1 MERKITFSLKHRV
14 LTLLAAMVL
23 LGAQSAKASVP
34 LTALDGSNGNPNE
47 GYAMLIDGTTSTKW
61 CYDHFDP
68 TNTYIIFR
76 AAEAFVPVNY
86 YLITGN
92 DSGTYSGRNWSS
104 WKIYGANFASDEEA
118 TRNAEGWTLIDD
130 RTDEDLPAQNLA
142 PKDFAFN
149 QNPTESYKYYKIEVL
164 AIADLDG
171 TLHQM
176 SEFNF
181 GTSAEGASIVYTPI
195 NAFEINRLNDTEG
208 PGRMLDGNVY
218 TKWGS
223 GVFGTA
229 GQTDW
234 IIFKTSRPIKPEW
247 YNFTTANDN
256 ATWTGRNWKDWNI
269 YGGNFVSDADASK
282 DAAGW
287 ELIDEKANIGNDVLP
302 DRNYYP
308 VFLRFSKPVEKEYTY
323 FRIDVNALQG
333 ATFMQ
338 VSEFF
343 LGDAQVLESLRTSYI
358 AQYTNFALD
367 RKFQKSLLEPY
378 QNAINE
384 ISTVT
389 EPEGFQAILDKLNNL
404 QTQINSSMDSYDAYE
419 VIISNLRGL
428 MEDASLTEEGMAIV
442 KAYLTEN
449 IAPNDTYPN
458 GSYIYITENCLLSGD
473 ELNSEGSRV
482 NNWIATYAQ
491 LSENAIEA
499 TYEALAGTNGFNDA
513 ESFYS
518 ICDGQ
523 DDTKWCS
530 GEAHYNEHGGRPFY
544 VIIKASE
551 AISPTWYRLFTSND
565 TGPSGDRNWTTW
577 KIFGANFDS
586 DDAAIASYNITNPA
600 DNNSRPSGDWVLLDN
615 KVKYTNLP
623 DLSNTAVSVFMSNP
637 SKTAYQYFLIEIFE
651 NKNGNTIQMSEISF
665 GNQANVF
672 KLRDEAVEKY
682 SSYDLSVEAA
692 QSLKDEYTN
701 TLETLKAAA
710 SINDIVSLDAKLAGL
725 QTQLDES
732 VLAYENYRSAVEDLA
747 QWRGDIPDEQQEEWG
762 NYLDN
767 VVVPA
772 SEDPTSPYPYGSSLY
787 ILEHFNCNNTELNAE
802 IERIN
807 NFINILTDPD
817 NFMVLA
823 GNMNNWGVNEDWN
836 KLVDKKYTT
845 EDGTKWGGGIPEGG
859 AYLIF
864 KTLKPSQPVFYSL
877 VTGNDTEGNPD
888 RNWKDWQIFGG
899 NFDNDAQATV
909 DAEGWTLMDNK
920 EGIGQDRL
928 PAANFTTCHF
938 GFSEGNQTPYKYYK
952 VVVTA
957 GYGGGSI
964 QMSELLF
971 GDENAFE
978 TIKESYSAAART
990 FNPGKMH
997 AQFDLID
1004 DYDAKIDAI
1013 EDSEGVE
1020 ELLTNYNAALAAQD
1034 AIRESDKAYGLLK
1047 AAVDNTQTF
1056 LQENPLE
1063 ASEALD
1069 VLTEYLEEYGEEDD
1083 TYPNGTFAYIYEEQS
1098 LDTETVLGEIDFL
1111 EQLKTAAVA
1120 AGYSAGVEI
1129 TSLVVN
1135 PKFSK
1140 FVSDNG
1146 QVFEGWEGKGF
1157 GAGTN
1162 SEGTMSAVEFCNEY
1176 ANFDIH
1182 QTMTGLKNGYYEVH
1196 INAGFRPCGDIYST
1210 NYAAKVYANDNF
1222 TYAKAVIE
1230 DMVPAEEAVNRVNCW
1245 LEDNIMDKPV
1255 QNEDGDTIAWVIWGV
1270 QGSCYAF
1277 QAGRYEN
1284 VVVAK
1289 VTDGTLTFGVKNEGT
1304 NGGGAEWTSV
1314 GNARVIYL
1322 GSDESDKMLAGMDRA
1337 IQNNQGRSATLQA
1350 YLGSTGEDY
1359 VAKPF
1364 FSQAERD
1371 ALAAADASEAATAD
1385 AKYALL
1391 QNYTSIFQSIYETKP
1406 AYTTLMGA
1414 YISVENKWGANTALS
1429 REQMDEL
1436 VDTMDGILLGLEEG
1450 SFSAQSALQ
1459 AKADL
1464 FVKYPDYLAYD
1475 PEKNTSTTADV
1486 AEVEPFLYEV
1496 TMKGDNPHMNA
1507 YGFYEELAAE
1517 RTVLALDYKS
1527 AKELV
1532 GGVIYFGKDGTNLS
1546 AARNKVLPT
1555 LAATDAVKTV
1565 YFDISGEREAYSWG
1579 KKDDYIR
1586 WKLANNGDFT
1596 VTIGHIRVITEAQM
1610 KAEGGELSIS
1620 DVLADEKVS
1629 GLKEGIYTLQGVRVE
1644 KATRG
1649 LYIING
1655 KKVLVK

>member
-1 MERKITFSLKHRV
+1 MEKKITFSLKRRA
-14 LTLLAAMVL
+14 LTLLAALVL
-23 LGAQSAKASVP
+23 LGAQSAKASVA
-34 LTALDGSNGNPNE
+34 LTALDGSAGNANE
-47 GYAMLIDGTTSTKW
+47 GYAMLVDGQTGTKW
-61 CYDHFDP
+61 CYNAFDP
-68 TNTYIIFR
+68 SNTYVIFK
-76 AAEAFVPVNY
+76 ANEALVPVNY

-118 TRNAEGWTLIDD
+118 ARDAEGWVLIDD
-130 RTDEDLPAQNLA
+130 TKDADLPAQNIA
-142 PKDFAFN
+142 PKDFTFSEKPSVA
-149 QNPTESYKYYKIEVL
+149 YKYYKIEIL

-176 SEFNF
+176 AEFNF
-181 GTSAEGASIVYTPI
+181 GLASENSSIAYTPI
-195 NAFEINRLNDTEG
+195 SAYEMNRLNDTEG
-208 PGRMLDGNVY
+208 PGRMLDGNIY

-223 GVFGTA
+223 GVFGN
-229 GQTDW
+229 GNTDW

-269 YGGNFVSDADASK
+269 YGGNFVDDESAAK

-287 ELIDEKANIGNDVLP
+287 ELIDEKVNIGTDVLP
-302 DRNYYP
+302 DKNYYP

-338 VSEFF
+338 ISEFF
-343 LGDAQVLESLRTSYI
+343 LGDAAIFETLKANYASEYLS
-358 AQYTNFALD
+358 FDMD
-367 RKFQKSLLEPY
+367 RKFQKSLADTYLAAVDKIA
-378 QNAINE
+378 N
-384 ISTVT
+384 VK
-389 EPEGFQAILDKLNNL
+389 EPEGLQEILDQVDNL
-404 QTQINSSMDSYDAYE
+404 QGQINSSADAYMNYE
-419 VIISNLRGL
+419 VTVTSLRNMANDGGL
-428 MEDASLTEEGMAIV
+428 DAEGMAWAS
-442 KAYLTEN
+442 AYLNEN

-458 GSYIYITENCLLSGD
+458 GSYVYIIENCLIGSD
-473 ELNSEGSRV
+473 ELNSEGSRI
-482 NNWIATYAQ
+482 NTIISEHAQ
-491 LSENAIEA
+491 QTDDAIEA
-499 TYEALAGTNGFNDA
+499 TYEVIAGTEGFNA
-513 ESFYS
+513 GESFPS
-518 ICDGQ
+518 LCDGM
-523 DDTKWCS
+523 DDTKWCCGS
-530 GEAHYNEHGGRPFY
+530 DHVNAHGGMPFY
-544 VIIKASE
+544 VIIRASE
-551 AISPTWYRLFTSND
+551 AISPTWYRLFTGND
-565 TGPSGDRNWTTW
+565 TGTYSGRNWKTW
-577 KIFGANFDS
+577 NIYGANFES
-586 DDAAIASYNITNPA
+586 DDAAIASYNITDPA
-600 DNNSRPSGDWVLLDN
+600 DNNSRPSGDWVVLDH
-615 KVKYTNLP
+615 KVNYTLP
-623 DLSNTAVSVFMSNP
+623 AESNYAVPVYMSNP
-637 SKTAYQYFLIEIFE
+637 SKTKYEYFLLEVFE
-651 NKNGNTIQMSEISF
+651 TAGDATQQMAELTF

-672 KLRDEAVEKY
+672 KMRDDAIEKY
-682 SSYDLSVEAA
+682 AEYDLNQEAQ
-692 QSLKDEYTN
+692 QSLKDDYTAA
-701 TLETLKAAA
+701 LESLRKAA
-710 SINDIVSLDAKLAGL
+710 SISDIVSLDAKLASL
-725 QTQLDES
+725 QSQIETSVEAYINYRAAVEELDSWRADFPDEASEWITYLDES
-732 VLAYENYRSAVEDLA
+732 VAPNSVNPE
-747 QWRGDIPDEQQEEWG
+747 
-762 NYLDN
+762 
-767 VVVPA
+767 
-772 SEDPTSPYPYGSSLY
+772 SPFTYGSSLY
-787 ILEHFNCNNTELNAE
+787 ILDNFSASNDELDTE
-802 IERIN
+802 IQRIN
-807 NFINILTDPD
+807 TFIAMLTDPN
-817 NFMVLA
+817 NFMVLY
-823 GNMNNWGVNEDWN
+823 GNMNSWGANEDWY
-836 KLVDKKYTT
+836 KLVDKKYTSA
-845 EDGTKWGGGIPEGG
+845 EGDGTKWGGNIPDDG
-859 AYLIF
+859 ATIIF
-864 KTLKPSQPVFYSL
+864 KTLKESQPVFYTL
-877 VTGNDTEGNPD
+877 VTGNDTEGNSG
-888 RNWKDWQIFGG
+888 RNWKNWQIWGG

-909 DAEGWTLMDNK
+909 DAEGWVLMDAK
-920 EGIGQDRL
+920 ENIGQDRL
-928 PAANFTTCHF
+928 PAKNYEPAYF
-938 GFSEGNQTPYKYYK
+938 GFSEGNEIPYKYYK
-952 VVVTA
+952 ITITA
-957 GYGGGSI
+957 AYSGGSI
-964 QMSELLF
+964 QMSEFLF
-971 GDENAFE
+971 GDENEFQ
-978 TIKESYSAAART
+978 TIKEEYSAAARK

-1004 DYDAKIDAI
+1004 DYDLKIDAI
-1013 EDSEGVE
+1013 EDASGIE
-1020 ELLTNYNAALAAQD
+1020 ELLEAYNAALAAQD

-1047 AAVDNTQTF
+1047 AAVEQTQIF

-1063 ASEALD
+1063 ASEALG

-1120 AGYSAGVEI
+1120 SGYSAGVEI
-1129 TSLVVN
+1129 TSMVVN
-1135 PKFSK
+1135 PRFSK
-1140 FVSDNG
+1140 HVSDNG
-1146 QVFEGWEGKGF
+1146 QVFEGWEGKGY

-1162 SEGTMSAVEFCNEY
+1162 EEGTMSAVEMCNEF

-1222 TYAKAVIE
+1222 TYAKAVID
-1230 DMVPAEEAVNRVNCW
+1230 DMIPAEEAVNRVNCW

-1255 QNEDGDTIAWVIWGV
+1255 SNEDGDTIGWVIWGV
-1270 QGSCYAF
+1270 QSCCYAF
-1277 QAGRYEN
+1277 QAGRYDN

-1304 NGGGAEWTSV
+1304 NGGGAEWTGV

-1322 GSDESDKMLAGMDRA
+1322 GADESDKMLAGMDRA
-1337 IQNNQGRSATLQA
+1337 IENNKGRSATLQA
-1350 YLGSTGEDY
+1350 YEGSTGEDY
-1359 VAKPF
+1359 VSKPF
-1364 FSQAERD
+1364 FSQADRD
-1371 ALAAADASEAATAD
+1371 ALAAADATEAASAD

-1391 QNYTSIFQSIYETKP
+1391 QNYTGIFQSIYETKP

-1414 YISVENKWGANTALS
+1414 YINVENKWGSNTALS
-1429 REQMDEL
+1429 RQQMDEL

-1464 FVKYPDYLAYD
+1464 FEKYPDYLAYD
-1475 PEKNTSTTADV
+1475 PEKNTSSTADV
-1486 AEVEPFLYEV
+1486 AEIEPFLYEV

-1517 RTVLALDYKS
+1517 RTVLALDYKA

-1532 GGVIYFGKDGTNLS
+1532 GGVIYFGKDGNNLS

-1586 WKLANNGDFT
+1586 WKLADNGDFT
-1596 VTIGHIRVITEAQM
+1596 VTIGRIRVITEAQM

>member
-14 LTLLAAMVL
+14 LTLLAAMAL
-23 LGAQSAKASVP
+23 LGAQSARASVA
-34 LTALDGSNGNPNE
+34 LTALDGSAGNAGE
-47 GYAMLIDGTTSTKW
+47 GYAMLVDGKTGTKW
-61 CYDHFDP
+61 CYNPFDP
-68 TNTYIIFR
+68 ANTYVIFK
-76 AAEAFVPVNY
+76 ANEAIVPANY

-92 DSGTYSGRNWSS
+92 DTGTNAGRNWSS

-118 TRNAEGWTLIDD
+118 TRDAEGWVLIDD
-130 RTDEDLPAQNLA
+130 TKDADMPAQNIA
-142 PKDFAFN
+142 PMDFTFSE
-149 QNPTESYKYYKIEVL
+149 NPTTAYKYFKIEVL

-171 TLHQM
+171 THHQM
-176 SEFNF
+176 AEFNF
-181 GTSAEGASIVYTPI
+181 GKASESSSIAYTPI
-195 NAFEINRLNDTEG
+195 AAAEMNRLNDAEG

-223 GVFGTA
+223 GVFDG
-229 GQTDW
+229 GGTDW

-247 YNFTTANDN
+247 YNYTTANDN

-269 YGGNFVSDADASK
+269 YGGNFVNDEAAAK

-287 ELIDEKANIGNDVLP
+287 ELIDSKSNIGTDVLP
-302 DRNYYP
+302 DKNYYP
-308 VFLRFSKPVEKEYTY
+308 VFLRFSQPVEKEYTY

-338 VSEFF
+338 ISEFF
-343 LGDAQVLESLRTSYI
+343 FGDAAIFETLKANYASEYLSF
-358 AQYTNFALD
+358 NLD
-367 RKFQKSLLEPY
+367 RKFQKSLAASYLAEVDKIAGVKGPEEFQTILESLSAI
-378 QNAINE
+378 QENINGSANAYIAFDV
-384 ISTVT
+384 IVT
-389 EPEGFQAILDKLNNL
+389 
-404 QTQINSSMDSYDAYE
+404 
-419 VIISNLRGL
+419 NLRNSYTRGAL
-428 MEDASLTEEGMAIV
+428 SSEGNAV
-442 KAYLTEN
+442 VGPYLTEN

-458 GSYIYITENCLLSGD
+458 GSYVYIMENCLLGVD
-473 ELNSEGSRV
+473 ELNAEGSLI
-482 NNWIATYAQ
+482 NNWLAKYAGDAGDPI
-491 LSENAIEA
+491 NVD
-499 TYEALAGTNGFNDA
+499 YEALAGTPGFNEG
-513 ESFYS
+513 ESFPS
-518 ICDGQ
+518 LMDGAS
-523 DDTKWCS
+523 DTKWCC
-530 GEAHYNEHGGRPFY
+530 GEEHYNSHGGRPFY
-544 VIIKASE
+544 IIFKASE
-551 AISPTWYRLFTSND
+551 AIAPTWYTLCTSND
-565 TGPSGDRNWTTW
+565 TEGNPGRNWTTW
-577 KIFGANFDS
+577 TVYGANFDS

-600 DNNSRPSGDWVLLDN
+600 DNNSRPSGDWNVIDKKEN
-615 KVKYTNLP
+615 YTLIP
-623 DLSNTAVSVFMSNP
+623 TSNYTPVPIFMSNP
-637 SKTAYQYFLIEIFE
+637 SDTPYQYFLIEIFE
-651 NKNGNTIQMSEISF
+651 NRDGNTIQMSYITF
-665 GNQANVF
+665 GNQANIF
-672 KLRDEAVEKY
+672 KDRDAAVEEY
-682 SSYDLSVEAA
+682 SGYDLNQEAQ
-692 QSLKDEYTN
+692 QSLKDEYVK
-701 TLETLKAAA
+701 TLESLKNSA
-710 SINDIVSLDAKLAGL
+710 SINDIVSLKAKLASL
-725 QTQLDES
+725 QSQIEASVEAYINYRAAVEELESWRVDFPDEAADWITYLDE
-732 VLAYENYRSAVEDLA
+732 
-747 QWRGDIPDEQQEEWG
+747 
-762 NYLDN
+762 N
-767 VVVPA
+767 VAPQ
-772 SEDPTSPYPYGSSLY
+772 SINPESPFTYGSSLY
-787 ILEHFNCNNTELNAE
+787 ILDNYSASNAE
-802 IERIN
+802 LDAEIQRIN
-807 NFINILTDPD
+807 TFIGLLTDPS
-817 NFMVLA
+817 NFMVLY
-823 GNMNNWGVNEDWN
+823 GNMNSWGANEDWY
-836 KLVDKKYTT
+836 KLVDKKYTSA
-845 EDGTKWGGGIPEGG
+845 EGDGTKWGGNIPDEG
-859 AYLIF
+859 ATIIF
-864 KTLKPSQPVFYSL
+864 KTLKESQPVFYTL
-877 VTGNDTEGNPD
+877 VTGNDTEGNSG
-888 RNWKDWQIFGG
+888 RNWKNWQIWGG
-899 NFDNDAQATV
+899 NFENDAQATV
-909 DAEGWTLMDNK
+909 DAEGWVLMDTK
-920 EGIGQDRL
+920 ENIGQDRL
-928 PAANFTTCHF
+928 PAKNFEPAYF
-938 GFSEGNQTPYKYYK
+938 GFSEGNETPYKYYK
-952 VVVTA
+952 ITITA
-957 GYGGGSI
+957 AYSGASI
-964 QMSELLF
+964 QMSEFLF
-971 GDENAFE
+971 GDENEFQ
-978 TIKESYSAAART
+978 TIKEEYSAAARK

-1004 DYDAKIDAI
+1004 DYDLKIDAI
-1013 EDSEGVE
+1013 EDASGIE
-1020 ELLTNYNAALAAQD
+1020 ELLEAYNSALAAQD

-1047 AAVDNTQTF
+1047 AAVDNTQAF
-1056 LQENPLE
+1056 LQENPLD

-1140 FVSDNG
+1140 HVSDDG

-1322 GSDESDKMLAGMDRA
+1322 GADDNEKLQAGLDRA
-1337 IQNNQGRSATLQA
+1337 IASNQGRSATLQA

-1359 VAKPF
+1359 QSKPF

-1371 ALAAADASEAATAD
+1371 ALVAADASDATTAD

-1532 GGVIYFGKDGTNLS
+1532 GGVIYFGKDGNNLS

>member
-1 MERKITFSLKHRV
+1 MEKKTTFSLKHRV
-14 LTLLAAMVL
+14 LTLLAALAL

-34 LTALDGSNGNPNE
+34 LTALEGSGTNANE
-47 GYAMLIDGTTSTKW
+47 SYAMLVDGKTGTKW
-61 CYDHFDP
+61 CQSMNDGTPYV
-68 TNTYIIFR
+68 IFK
-76 AAEAFVPVNY
+76 APEAFVPVNY

-92 DSGTYSGRNWSS
+92 DTGTQSGRNWSS

-118 TRNAEGWTLIDD
+118 TPDAAGWVLIDD
-130 RTDEDLPAQNLA
+130 TKDADMPAQNIA
-142 PKDFAFN
+142 PKDFTFTEK
-149 QNPTESYKYYKIEVL
+149 PTEAYKYYKIEVI

-171 TLHQM
+171 SLMQM

-181 GTSAEGASIVYTPI
+181 GTSSESSSIAYTPI
-195 NAFEINRLNDTEG
+195 AAAEMSRLNDTEG

-247 YNFTTANDN
+247 YNYTTANDN
-256 ATWTGRNWKDWNI
+256 AQWTGRNWKDWNI
-269 YGGNFVSDADASK
+269 YGGNFVNDEAAAK

-287 ELIDEKANIGNDVLP
+287 ELIDAKSNIGTDVLP
-302 DRNYYP
+302 DKNYYP

-323 FRIDVNALQG
+323 FRIDINALQG

-338 VSEFF
+338 ISEFF
-343 LGDAQVLESLRTSYI
+343 FGDAAIFETLKANYASEYLS
-358 AQYTNFALD
+358 FDMD
-367 RKFQKSLLEPY
+367 RKFQKSLGEDYLAAVGKIA
-378 QNAINE
+378 N
-384 ISTVT
+384 VK
-389 EPEGFQAILDKLNNL
+389 EPEGLQEILDQVGAL
-404 QTQINSSMDSYDAYE
+404 QGQINSSADAYMNYE
-419 VIISNLRGL
+419 VTANNLRNMISDGGL
-428 MEDASLTEEGMAIV
+428 DAEGMAW
-442 KAYLTEN
+442 ATPYLNEN

-458 GSYIYITENCLLSGD
+458 GSYVYIMENCLIGPD
-473 ELNSEGSRV
+473 ELNAESSRINTVISEH
-482 NNWIATYAQ
+482 AQ
-491 LSENAIEA
+491 QTDDAIVA
-499 TYEALAGTNGFNDA
+499 TYEVIAGTDGFNA
-513 ESFYS
+513 GESFPS
-518 ICDGQ
+518 LCDGM
-523 DDTKWCS
+523 DDTKWCC
-530 GEAHYNEHGGRPFY
+530 GTDHVNAHGGMPFY
-544 VIIKASE
+544 VIIRASE
-551 AISPTWYRLFTSND
+551 GIAPTWYRLFTGND
-565 TGPSGDRNWTTW
+565 TGDYSGRNWRTW
-577 KIFGANFDS
+577 NIYGANFAD
-586 DDAAIASYNITNPA
+586 DDAAIASYNITDPA
-600 DNNSRPSGDWVLLDN
+600 DANSRPSADWVVIDH
-615 KVKYTNLP
+615 KVNYSLP
-623 DLSNTAVSVFMSNP
+623 AASNTAVPVYMSNP
-637 SKTAYQYFLIEIFE
+637 SKEKYTYFLLEVFE
-651 NKNGNTIQMSEISF
+651 TAGDATQQMAELTF

-672 KLRDEAVEKY
+672 KMRDDAVEKY
-682 SSYDLSVEAA
+682 SDYDLTQEAQ
-692 QSLKDEYTN
+692 QSLKDDYTA
-701 TLETLKAAA
+701 TLENLKKAA
-710 SINDIVSLDAKLAGL
+710 SISDIVSLDAKLASL
-725 QTQLDES
+725 QSQMEASVEAYINYRAAVEELDSWRADFPDEASEWITYLDES
-732 VLAYENYRSAVEDLA
+732 VAPNSVNPE
-747 QWRGDIPDEQQEEWG
+747 
-762 NYLDN
+762 
-767 VVVPA
+767 
-772 SEDPTSPYPYGSSLY
+772 SPFTYGSSLY
-787 ILEHFNCNNTELNAE
+787 ILDNFSASTSELETE
-802 IERIN
+802 IQRIN
-807 NFINILTDPD
+807 TFIAMLTDPN
-817 NFMVLA
+817 NFMVLY
-823 GNMNNWGVNEDWN
+823 GNMNSWGANEDWY
-836 KLVDKKYTT
+836 KLVDKKYTSA
-845 EDGTKWGGGIPEGG
+845 EGDGTKWGGNIPEEG
-859 AYLIF
+859 ATIIF
-864 KTLKPSQPVFYSL
+864 KTLKESQPVFYTL
-877 VTGNDTEGNPD
+877 VTGNDTEGNSG
-888 RNWKDWQIFGG
+888 RNWKNWQIWGG
-899 NFDNDAQATV
+899 NFENDAQATV
-909 DAEGWTLMDNK
+909 DAEGWVLMDSK
-920 EGIGQDRL
+920 SDVGQDRL
-928 PAANFTTCHF
+928 PAKNFEPAHF
-938 GFSEGNQTPYKYYK
+938 GFSEGNETPYKYYK
-952 VVVTA
+952 ITITA
-957 GYGGGSI
+957 AYSGGSI
-964 QMSELLF
+964 QMSEFLF

-978 TIKESYSAAART
+978 TIKEEYSAAARK

-1004 DYDAKIDAI
+1004 DYDLKIDAI
-1013 EDSEGVE
+1013 EDATGVE
-1020 ELLTNYNAALAAQD
+1020 ELLVAYNEAVAAQD

-1047 AAVDNTQTF
+1047 AAVENTQAF
-1056 LQENPLE
+1056 LEVNPLE
-1063 ASEALD
+1063 ASDALA

-1083 TYPNGTFAYIYEEQS
+1083 TYPNGTFAYIYEEQA
-1098 LDTETVLGEIDFL
+1098 LGTETVLGEIDFL

-1129 TSLVVN
+1129 TSMVVN

-1146 QVFEGWEGKGF
+1146 QIFDGWEGKGF

-1162 SEGTMSAVEFCNEY
+1162 EEGTMSAVEFCNEY

-1350 YLGSTGEDY
+1350 YQGSTGEDY
-1359 VAKPF
+1359 QSKPF

-1371 ALAAADASEAATAD
+1371 ALVAADASDATTAD

-1391 QNYTSIFQSIYETKP
+1391 ENYTNIFQSICETKP
-1406 AYTTLMGA
+1406 AYTVLMGG
-1414 YISVENKWGANTALS
+1414 YISVEGKWGANTALS

-1436 VDTMDGILLGLEEG
+1436 VDTMDGILLGLEDG
-1450 SFSAQSALQ
+1450 TFSAQSALQ

-1464 FVKYPDYLAYD
+1464 FEKYPDYLAYD
-1475 PEKNTSTTADV
+1475 AEKNTCPTADV
-1486 AEVEPFLYEV
+1486 NEVAPFLYEV
-1496 TMKGDNPHMNA
+1496 TMKGGNPYMNA
-1507 YGFYEELAAE
+1507 YGFYEEKPAE
-1517 RTVLALDYKS
+1517 CTVLALDYKS
-1527 AKELV
+1527 EKALE
-1532 GGVIYFGKDGTNLS
+1532 GGVIYFGKDNLS
-1546 AARNKVLPT
+1546 SARNKALPT
-1555 LAATDAVKTV
+1555 LAPTDEVKTV

-1586 WKLANNGDFT
+1586 WKLADTANFT
-1596 VTIGHIRVITEAQM
+1596 VTIGHIRVISEAQM
-1610 KAEGGELSIS
+1610 KAEGGELRIS

-1629 GLKEGIYTLQGVRVE
+1629 GIKEGIYTLQGVRVE

>member
-14 LTLLAAMVL
+14 LTLLAGMVL
-23 LGAQSAKASVP
+23 LGAQSARASVA
-34 LTALDGSNGNPNE
+34 LTALDGSAGNAGE
-47 GYAMLIDGTTSTKW
+47 GYAMLVDGKTGTKW
-61 CYDHFDP
+61 CYDPFEP
-68 TNTYIIFR
+68 GNTYVVFK
-76 AAEAFVPVNY
+76 ANEAIVPVNY

-92 DSGTYSGRNWSS
+92 DTGTYAGRNWSS

-118 TRNAEGWTLIDD
+118 TRDAEGWVLIDD
-130 RTDEDLPAQNLA
+130 KKDADLPAQNIA
-142 PKDFAFN
+142 PMDFTFSE
-149 QNPTESYKYYKIEVL
+149 NPTVAYKYFKIEVL

-171 TLHQM
+171 TNHQM
-176 SEFNF
+176 AEFNF
-181 GTSAEGASIVYTPI
+181 GKASESSSIAYTPI
-195 NAFEINRLNDTEG
+195 AAAEMNRLNDAEG

-269 YGGNFVSDADASK
+269 YGGNFVSDEEAAK

-287 ELIDEKANIGNDVLP
+287 ELIDEKVNIGTDVLP

-308 VFLRFSKPVEKEYTY
+308 VFLRFSKPAEKSYTY
-323 FRIDVNALQG
+323 FRIDINALQG

-343 LGDAQVLESLRTSYI
+343 FGDAAIFETLRANYVSEY
-358 AQYTNFALD
+358 NGFDLD
-367 RKFQKSLLEPY
+367 RKFQKSVGEAYRTAVDEL
-378 QNAINE
+378 AG
-384 ISTVT
+384 VT
-389 EPEGFQAILDKLNNL
+389 EPEGFQIILDKLLDL
-404 QTQINSSMDSYDAYE
+404 QNQINASASAYSNYE
-419 VIISNLRGL
+419 VVITNLRGL
-428 MEDASLTEEGMAIV
+428 LEDGSLTDEGKAIV
-442 KAYLTEN
+442 SAYLNEN

-458 GSYIYITENCLLSGD
+458 GSYVYIMENCLLTGD
-473 ELNSEGSRV
+473 EINSEGSRV
-482 NNWIATYAQ
+482 NTWIATYAQ
-491 LSENAIEA
+491 ITEKEIDV
-499 TYEALAGTNGFNDA
+499 TYEALAGTRGFNDQ
-513 ESFYS
+513 ETFYS
-518 ICDGQ
+518 ICDGL
-523 DDTKWCS
+523 DDTKWCA
-530 GEAHYNEHGGRPFY
+530 GEEHYNEHGGRPFY
-544 VIIKASE
+544 VIFKASE
-551 AISPTWYRLFTSND
+551 AIAPTWYRLFTSND

-577 KIFGANFDS
+577 KVFGANFDS

-600 DNNSRPSGDWVLLDN
+600 NNNSRPSEDWVLLDN
-615 KVKYTNLP
+615 KEKYMDLP
-623 DLSNTAVSVFMSNP
+623 AENNTAHTVFMNKP
-637 SKTAYQYFLIEIFE
+637 SKTAYQYFLIEVYE
-651 NKNGNTIQMSEISF
+651 NRNGNTIQMSEIGF

-672 KLRDEAVEKY
+672 KLRDEAYEKY
-682 SSYDLSVEAA
+682 SQFDLSVEAS
-692 QSLKDEYTN
+692 QSLKDEYAK
-701 TLETLKAAA
+701 TLESLKASA
-710 SINDIVSLDAKLAGL
+710 SISDIVSLDARLASL
-725 QTQLDES
+725 QAQLDES

-807 NFINILTDPD
+807 NFIAILTDPD

-888 RNWKDWQIFGG
+888 RNWKNWQIFGG

-971 GDENAFE
+971 GDENSFQ

-1056 LQENPLE
+1056 LQENPLD

-1140 FVSDNG
+1140 HVSDDG

-1337 IQNNQGRSATLQA
+1337 IQNNQGRSATLQE

-1371 ALAAADASEAATAD
+1371 ALVAADASEAATAD